1 MRWQFSA
8 KELNVSLLS
17 SLRVFHIVGNEAT
30 ELPAAPTQP
39 PDKGFLWLACTRH
52 YFSEQLGSIQ
62 TTLQKLTGSTL
73 VDLHVSDLLNA
84 QLPSHYDYTS
94 QYDLLVIRRLAASP
108 TQAGSAALAAARRN
122 SAEKTSDATP
132 QIDTT
137 PVGFAVWEKV
147 LLSVHPED
155 CAVRDS
161 YAKRLLQFSTP
172 PGTAMAAGD
181 SRAALT
187 PKPADT
193 APDGIPSS
201 TEERL
206 AREDKAHDAPGSNG
220 LSQSTQTRLPASPA
234 DLMMRIV
241 NIIVD
246 NYLDLRREL
255 SRHLDQWQLAL
266 LSPRKRIAN
275 WQALLE
281 ARLTLHQLDEI
292 CEDQRAAV
300 QDWIDSVETWPLPE
314 GMGPQRDLEAL
325 KVRSRDVLEHIERVV
340 HHVRRL
346 EQSAETAVQMHFSV
360 QSNRANDIM
369 RTLTTITAIFLPLNL
384 IAAIFGM
391 NFEFIPL
398 VHKQHGFWWALA
410 VMALISVGLI
420 TFFWRKSYLAR
431 SGK

>member
-1 MRWQFSA
+1 MSP
-8 KELNVSLLS
+8 LS
-17 SLRVFHIVGNEAT
+17 SLRVFHIVGNEAI
-30 ELPAAPTQP
+30 ELTAPPSQL

-52 YFSEQLGSIQ
+52 YFSEQLGRIQ
-62 TTLQKLTGSTL
+62 TTLQKLLGSAL

-108 TQAGSAALAAARRN
+108 NQASNAALAAARRTP
-122 SAEKTSDATP
+122 SEKAVDKPP

-161 YAKRLLQFSTP
+161 YAKRLLQFSAL
-172 PGTAMAAGD
+172 PGSALPVDNTSDLVTA
-181 SRAALT
+181 
-187 PKPADT
+187 KPSDT
-193 APDGIPSS
+193 AQAPDSLPSS

-206 AREDKAHDAPGSNG
+206 AREDKAHQAPGSNG
-220 LSQSTQTRLPASPA
+220 INQLSPTRLPTSPA
-234 DLMMRIV
+234 DLMMRVV

-255 SRHLDQWQLAL
+255 SRQLDQWQLAL

-300 QDWIDSVETWPLPE
+300 QDWIDSVETWTLPE
-314 GMGPQRDLEAL
+314 GIGPQRDLEAL

-420 TFFWRKSYLAR
+420 IFFWRKSYLAR